1 MTPFSVPVC
10 DPGVRSYLLADD
22 APTKKAKEKI
32 VRLNRFAL
40 NLHD

>member
-1 MTPFSVPVC
+1 MTPFSVPVS
-10 DPGVRSYLLADD
+10 DPGRSYLLADD

-40 NLHD
+40 NPHD